1 VIVRY
6 LITGHTG
13 FKGSWLT
20 LMLTGL
26 GHEVSGLALDPDQ
39 GSLFERARISELVT
53 HDFRVDI
60 RDASAV
66 REALTIASPDVVIH
80 MAAQPLVRASY
91 QDPRGTVETN
101 VVGTLNV
108 LEAVRAAP
116 YVRMHLVVTTDKVY
130 RSGAGVSPCI
140 ETDSLGGHDPYS
152 ASKAMADLLA
162 QSWMTGLGATST
174 AIARAGNVIGGGD
187 VNADRLLPD
196 LVTAFSRGEVALVRF
211 PEAVRPWQ
219 HVLDCL
225 QGYLMLVD
233 HVLSTGSG
241 GAWNFGPSD
250 GHHIR
255 VADIADEAA
264 AAWGDGAGWIVEP
277 GEHPYETRTL
287 TLDATRAREELG
299 WSARLSAYD
308 AVEWTVRWHKAVLA
322 GEDAREVTLQQ
333 ISDHRARAVRS

>member
-1 VIVRY
+1 VRY

-13 FKGSWLT
+13 FKGAWLT
-20 LMLTGL
+20 LMLTDL
-26 GHEVSGLALDPDQ
+26 GHEVSGVALDPEP
-39 GSLFERARISELVT
+39 GSLFERARVSDLVT
-53 HDFRVDI
+53 HDFRADI

-66 REALTIASPDVVIH
+66 RDALAIASPDVVIH

-108 LEAVRAAP
+108 LEAVRATP
-116 YVRMHLVVTTDKVY
+116 SVRMHLVVTTDKVY
-130 RSGAGVSPCI
+130 RSGDGVTPCR
-140 ETDSLGGHDPYS
+140 ETDPLGGHDPYS

-162 QSWMTGLGATST
+162 QSWMAGLGATST

-196 LVTAFSRGEVALVRF
+196 LVTSFSRVDVASVRF

-225 QGYLMLVD
+225 QGYL
-233 HVLSTGSG
+233 VLMDRVMSTGMG

-250 GHHIR
+250 GHHVR
-255 VADIADEAA
+255 VADIADHAA
-264 AAWGDGAGWIVEP
+264 AAWGDGAAWMVEA
-277 GEHPYETRTL
+277 GEHPFETRTL
-287 TLDATRAREELG
+287 TLDVTRAREELG

-322 GEDAREVTLQQ
+322 GEDARVVTLQQ
-333 ISDHRARAVRS
+333 IRDHRARVAQP